1 MYVHQYCGPDV
12 SFIYLFIIY
21 IVKKCDT
28 RIFRILYS
36 GFFDLLCV
44 DALYS

>member
-12 SFIYLFIIY
+12 SFIYFFIIY
-21 IVKKCDT
+21 IVKNVTLESLEYC
-28 RIFRILYS
+28 ILA
-36 GFFDLLCV
+36 FFDLLCV